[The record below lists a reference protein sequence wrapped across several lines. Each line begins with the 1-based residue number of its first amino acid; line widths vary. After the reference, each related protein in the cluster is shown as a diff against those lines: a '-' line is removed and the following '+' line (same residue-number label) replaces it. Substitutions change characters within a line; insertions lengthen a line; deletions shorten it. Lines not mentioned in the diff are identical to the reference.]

1 MSTNAPTFMD
11 RFNTAL
17 LKVLPQHGLSALM
30 HRLARSEITWLK
42 NMIIKFVV
50 KNFNVDMKLA
60 IEENPLA
67 YASFNKF
74 FTRQLKPEVRPIG
87 TECLASPVDGK
98 VSQCGAIK
106 VDRLI
111 QGENSEAC
119 DNLLNH
125 YIEVSNRL
133 AAYPKLQAQL
143 LTILVATKENSSLNW
158 QNIDWAHH
166 IAIEE
171 QQRDALFNQ
180 LKLNPIGDRWCSPA
194 QSTAALF
201 TPNGLHIANLPLD
214 SATDIAESL
223 RMISE
228 SYH

>member
-1 MSTNAPTFMD
+1 MLIKSKRTPKQL
-11 RFNTAL
+11 TAL
-17 LKVLPQHGLSALM
+17 FAIAVCTLFLGYYLGHRYQLGQISQHGAIMMDNATPIELPEALSAQ
-30 HRLARSEITWLK
+30 
-42 NMIIKFVV
+42 
-50 KNFNVDMKLA
+50 MKDHWS
-60 IEENPLA
+60 I
-67 YASFNKF
+67 
-74 FTRQLKPEVRPIG
+74 
-87 TECLASPVDGK
+87 
-98 VSQCGAIK
+98 
-106 VDRLI
+106 LI
-111 QGENSEAC
+111 QGESSEAC
-119 DNLLNH
+119 HKWLTH

-143 LTILVATKENSSLNW
+143 QAILVATKENPSLNW

-171 QQRDALFNQ
+171 QQRDTLFNQ
-180 LKLNPIGDRWCSPA
+180 LKLDPVGDRWCSPA

-223 RMISE
+223 RLISE